1 MLKIV
6 ASSLAAAVLF
16 VGLSVSAVDAKTKKA
31 KAKKVEVASCAA
43 SPLMRDESRFSTC
56 WPMKK

>member
-16 VGLSVSAVDAKTKKA
+16 TGLSVSAVDAKTKKA
-31 KAKKVEVASCAA
+31 KAKKVEVATCAA
-43 SPLMRDESRFSTC
+43 SPLMRDETKFATC

>member
-16 VGLSVSAVDAKTKKA
+16 AGLGVSAADAKTKKA
-31 KAKKVEVASCAA
+31 KAKKIEVASCAP
-43 SPLMRDESRFSTC
+43 SPIMRDETKFSTC